1 MFPNTP
7 CPTCPTN
14 TSSTFY
20 YTGDNTTIFA
30 NPERGLQKYSKNLNS
45 DGTYRFIDQSEITGW
60 RTGVDK
66 VTVIYRYTML
76 TEFITN
82 GSSISNTYL
91 SNLQTDFDRIRNA
104 GLKVILRP
112 AYTVEYVSVVQPNKQ
127 TILDH
132 INQLSAI
139 INLNRDII
147 ISVQSGF
154 IGVYGEWYYT
164 GGSSEFGDEGSI
176 NPTQWLNRKN
186 VVDSMLSAFN
196 PSIPLQVRS
205 ANAKRQMYGSTTLTN
220 ATAYQNTA
228 TARVGFYNDAFLN
241 NYGDMGTYDVS
252 TQCTNPV
259 GTADYNFIANSS
271 QYLPMNGE
279 TNGFNSCDSGL
290 RTNGSNAVIELNA
303 LNFSTLNRDYFTEI
317 WDQWTSQGY
326 YNEIVRNLG
335 YRLQL
340 NFITV
345 IVGTT
350 IDVTM
355 NILNVGYGNILT
367 LKKVYLIFK
376 NASGVEYK
384 KQLNVDTRFWTSNQ
398 TISQSLVN
406 DIPDGQYNL
415 LLQIADIN
423 LESRPEYCIR
433 LANSNITYNNTTG
446 YNNLLTQITMS
457 NLPTSEIPSTC
468 LDFTTTL
475 PLPDLSDVACGIT
488 YDSACVNYTGP
499 NIACA
504 GILTD
509 TPVETVLQLLS
520 TRACNC
526 CENVPVKVFQPARLA
541 IIKSSAVY
549 GYSTPS
555 PNVCALDD
563 YVLVYVYRPL
573 GLFTNTIS
581 VGDLIYMGDKTT
593 PCVYTGKY
601 IGIQLLSNLTNLYVT
616 FILSTGSVNYIQQC
630 LTTTTAT
637 YIGTMH
643 NPDIS
648 FPTGGSVTYKDQLNV
663 TQTLDNIFDDGCELI
678 TYTSLINTQDV
689 VGCTPL
695 NKNSYLIEAGSNA
708 SFTIEYID
716 RNGVTKTET
725 KTNASLVYNKVYTF
739 INRSI
744 ITAPSTNISG
754 PVRTM
759 NTHVVTP
766 YPCRQYVL
774 TAGGTGKPY
783 EYEYI
788 NCAGTLI
795 TGSATLGTPVFTEGF
810 DTSTTPSGGNFFGP
824 WTNNSGVWQVFNNLL
839 NINAVQNWQP
849 TSGPGNFYQGS
860 RSAYI
865 PKVNAAGGSLLEN
878 YLVTPAVVI
887 PSNGQL
893 RFYTRML
900 VANPAVGANPTYLKI
915 KVISATLVQNS
926 TFSYQN
932 VTPSVT
938 WSDTVASDNTY
949 LMYDPILNPTGVYN
963 QWTEKIVDLSA
974 YSGQNVYIA
983 FIRENLYPVGQT
995 GSLYGGNGLY
1005 IDSVNINSGPTPSV
1019 TLNSNDYFMYSQTQT
1034 TPGPTPI
1041 TDTALTDNGYYP

>member
-45 DGTYRFIDQSEITGW
+45 DGTYRFIDYLEITGW

-66 VTVIYRYTML
+66 VTVIYRYVLL
-76 TEFITN
+76 TEFINN
-82 GSSISNTYL
+82 GSVITDTYL
-91 SNLQTDFDRIRNA
+91 SNLQTDFDRIRQA

-112 AYTVEYVSVVQPNKQ
+112 AYILENLSVVQPNKQ
-127 TILDH
+127 TIIDH
-132 INQLSAI
+132 INQLSAV

-186 VVDSMLSAFN
+186 VVDTMLAAFN
-196 PSIPLQVRS
+196 PSIPIQVRS
-205 ANAKRQMYGSTTLTN
+205 ANAKRQMYGSTTLN
-220 ATAYQNTA
+220 NSTAFQNTA

-252 TQCTNPV
+252 TQCTNPI
-259 GTADYNFIANSS
+259 GTTDYNFIANSS

-457 NLPTSEIPSTC
+457 NSPTPDTPSTC

-520 TRACNC
+520 TKACNC
-526 CENVPVKVFQPARLA
+526 CENVPVRVFQPARLA

-549 GYSTPS
+549 GYSTPD
-555 PNVCALDD
+555 PNVCTLDD

-573 GLFTNTIS
+573 GVFTNTIS
-581 VGDLIYMGDKTT
+581 VGDIVYMSDKVT

-601 IGIQLLSNLTNLYVT
+601 IGIQLLSNITNLYVT

-630 LTTTTAT
+630 LATTTAR

-643 NPDIS
+643 NPDIL

-663 TQTLDNIFDDGCELI
+663 TQTLDEIFDDDCQQI
-678 TYTSLINTQDV
+678 TYTSLINTQNV
-689 VGCTPL
+689 VSCFGL
-695 NKNSYLIEAGSNA
+695 SANSYLIEAGSGA
-708 SFTIEYID
+708 SFTIAYVN
-716 RNGVTKTET
+716 RNGSIITET
-725 KTNASLVYNKVYTF
+725 KTNTSLVHNKVYTF

-744 ITAPSTNISG
+744 ITAPVTNVAG
-754 PVRTM
+754 PVKFIT
-759 NTHVVTP
+759 THVLTP
-766 YPCRQYVL
+766 YPCRQYLL

-788 NCAGTLI
+788 DCAGILI
-795 TGSATLGTPVFTEGF
+795 TGSATQGTPTFTEGF
-810 DTSTTPSGGNFFGP
+810 DTTSLPSTFSSLPATWSNS
-824 WTNNSGVWQVFNNLL
+824 SGVWMIFNNGFNLTS
-839 NINAVQNWQP
+839 IHNWQP
-849 TSGPGNFYQGS
+849 IAGAGNFYQGS

-865 PKVNAAGGSLLEN
+865 MKVNATTGNTTKN
-878 YLVTPAVVI
+878 YLATPAVTI
-887 PSNGQL
+887 PTNGQL
-893 RFYTRML
+893 RFYAKMD
-900 VANPAVGANPTYLKI
+900 VADPASVGGNPTYLKI
-915 KVISATLVQNS
+915 MIAPATFLQGV
-926 TFSYQN
+926 TTSYTIT
-932 VTPSVT
+932 VAT
-938 WSDTVASDNTY
+938 WSDALPSDTSSY
-949 LMYDPILNPTGVYN
+949 LTYDPILNPTGVHT

-974 YSGQNVYIA
+974 YAGQNVYIA
-983 FIRENLYPVGQT
+983 FMREHLSPLT
-995 GSLYGGNGLY
+995 GLSSAGNGFY
-1005 IDSVNINSGPTPSV
+1005 IDSININSAPTPSV

-1034 TPGPTPI
+1034 EPGASSI
-1041 TDTALTDNGYYP
+1041 FDTALTDNGYYP

>member
-66 VTVIYRYTML
+66 VTVIYRYIML

-112 AYTVEYVSVVQPNKQ
+112 AYIVEYLSVVQPNKQ

-132 INQLSAI
+132 ISQLSAV
-139 INLNRDII
+139 INLNKDII

-164 GGSSEFGDEGSI
+164 GGSAEFGDEGSI
-176 NPTQWLNRKN
+176 NPSQWLNRKN
-186 VVDSMLSAFN
+186 VVDAMLSAFN
-196 PSIPLQVRS
+196 SSIPLQVRS

-259 GTADYNFIANSS
+259 GTVDYNFIANSS

-345 IVGTT
+345 LVGTT

-376 NASGVEYK
+376 NSSGVEYK

-406 DIPDGQYNL
+406 DIPDGKYNL
-415 LLQIADIN
+415 LLQIADVN

-446 YNNLLTQITMS
+446 YNNLLTEITMS
-457 NLPTSEIPSTC
+457 NLPTPNTPSTC

-499 NIACA
+499 NVACA

-541 IIKSSAVY
+541 IIKSSVDF

-555 PNVCALDD
+555 TNVCALDD

-581 VGDLIYMGDKTT
+581 VGDLIYMADRTT

-601 IGIQLLSNLTNLYVT
+601 IGIQLLSNLTNLYTT

-630 LTTTTAT
+630 LSIVQSR

-643 NPDIS
+643 NPDVS
-648 FPTGGSVTYKDQLNV
+648 FPTGGSVVYKDALNN
-663 TQTLDNIFDDGCELI
+663 TQTLNNIFDDECELI
-678 TYTSLINTQDV
+678 SNSSIISTNNV
-689 VGCTPL
+689 VTCFGL
-695 NKNSYLIEAGSNA
+695 FASSYLIRAGSGA
-708 SFTIEYID
+708 SFTIEYVD
-716 RNGVTKTET
+716 RNGITQNVTKTNT
-725 KTNASLVYNKVYTF
+725 SLVHNKVYTF
-739 INRSI
+739 IYRSI
-744 ITAPSTNISG
+744 TSSPSTNPAGDIKLM
-754 PVRTM
+754 T
-759 NTHVVTP
+759 THVVTP
-766 YPCRQYVL
+766 YPCRQYLL

-783 EYEYI
+783 EYEYKD
-788 NCAGTLI
+788 CTGTLV
-795 TGSATLGTPVFTEGF
+795 TGSATQGTPTFTEGF
-810 DTSTTPSGGNFFGP
+810 DTTTTPSTFSSLP
-824 WTNNSGVWQVFNNLL
+824 ATWINNSGTWMIFNNGF
-839 NINAVQNWQP
+839 NISSAQNWQP
-849 TSGPGNFYQGS
+849 ISGAGNFYQGS
-860 RSAYI
+860 RAAFI
-865 PKVNAAGGSLLEN
+865 PRVNAVGGSLVRN
-878 YLVTPAVVI
+878 YIASPSVVI
-887 PSNGQL
+887 PANGQL
-893 RFYTRML
+893 RFYVKMQFSGPVAL
-900 VANPAVGANPTYLKI
+900 ANPSYLKI
-915 KVISATLVQNS
+915 MIAPATLLQGV
-926 TFSYQN
+926 TTSYN
-932 VTPSVT
+932 ITLAN
-938 WSDTVASDNTY
+938 WSDTVATNNTY
-949 LMYDPILNPTGVYN
+949 LMYDPILNPTGDYT

-974 YSGQNVYIA
+974 YAGQNVYIA
-983 FIRENLYPVGQT
+983 FVKENLYPIGQT
-995 GSLYGGNGLY
+995 GSTYGGNGFL
-1005 IDSVNINSGPTPSV
+1005 IDSININSAPTPSV
-1019 TLNSNDYFMYSQTQT
+1019 TLNSKDYFMYSQTQS
-1034 TPGPTPI
+1034 PTAGSS
-1041 TDTALTDNGYYP
+1041 TFDTALTDNGYYP